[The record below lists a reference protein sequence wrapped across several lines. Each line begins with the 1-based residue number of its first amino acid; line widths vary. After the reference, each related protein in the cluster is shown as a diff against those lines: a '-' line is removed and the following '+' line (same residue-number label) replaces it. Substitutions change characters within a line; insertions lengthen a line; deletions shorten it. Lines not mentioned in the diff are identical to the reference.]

1 VQSIT
6 IPWSAWYG
14 KEEYVLEFPDT
25 WSVQL
30 FRMRDAE
37 EITSLEELETA
48 IKNPIG
54 APPIQEIA
62 RGKKNAVIVVED
74 ISRPTRAGTICELV
88 LEELNEAGLSNE
100 NVTLI
105 AALGAHRPMT
115 REDFIKK
122 VGEKVV
128 DSVNIENHHPY
139 ENLVFIGYSNR
150 GTPIYI
156 NKTYYEADVKIAV
169 GTVIPHPLA
178 GFGGGAKIIL
188 PGVCGIQT
196 LEANHKAALKGIGVG
211 LGFITELRMDIEDV
225 CSRVGL
231 DFSINLVSTM
241 KRGIAGIFAGH
252 YIQAHRKAVELAKKV
267 YHTELPKL
275 SPDERLDIGFFNLY
289 PEDTELSQT
298 VKGFPIFFSAQELFK
313 RDAAIIFMT
322 AATEGRGY
330 HSLLG
335 ETGYRL
341 YQNWG
346 EHLLFQAL
354 SNNPFGIFSPNLSRA
369 DVLHYYPKRT
379 IFQKNFQK
387 MVEELEKIYGK
398 SPRAGIFPSSIQLVK

>member
-1 VQSIT
+1 MKSFT

-25 WSVQL
+25 WNVREFSMQ
-30 FRMRDAE
+30 DAK
-37 EITSLEELETA
+37 EITNLVELETA
-48 IKNPIG
+48 LKNPIG

-74 ISRPTRAGTICELV
+74 ISRPMRAGPICELV
-88 LEELNEAGLSNE
+88 LKELNEAGISNE
-100 NVTLI
+100 NITLI

-139 ENLVFIGYSNR
+139 ENLVFLGNSNM
-150 GTPIYI
+150 GTPIYL
-156 NKTYYEADVKIAV
+156 NKTYHEADVKIAV

-196 LEANHKAALKGIGVG
+196 LEANHQAAVKGIGVG
-211 LGFITELRMDIEDV
+211 LGFITELRKDIEDV
-225 CSRVGL
+225 CVRVGL

-241 KRGIAGIFAGH
+241 KRGIAGVFAGH
-252 YIQAHRKAVELAKKV
+252 YIQAHRKAAELAKRV

-275 SPDERLDIGFFNLY
+275 SPDERLDVGFFNLY

-298 VKGFPIFFSAQELFK
+298 VKGFPIFFSAHELFK
-313 RDAAIIFMT
+313 RGAAIIFMT

-330 HSLLG
+330 HSLIG
-335 ETGYRL
+335 ETGGRL

-354 SNNPFGIFSPNLSRA
+354 SDNPFGIFSPNLSKA
-369 DVLHYYPKRT
+369 DIFHYYPKRT
-379 IFQKNFQK
+379 IFHKDFKK
-387 MVEELEKIYGK
+387 MVQDLEKICGP
-398 SPRAGIFPSSIQLVK
+398 SPRAGIFPTSILLT